1 MDYIIL
7 KYTPLTIDELKSDL
21 SYSYNVIII
30 FSILFVICL
39 LSFIIR
45 EIIFFKNKKKLDLD
59 KRDFNLFD
67 FLQSVV
73 MGVSF
78 VVVLFSIFSYS
89 NKSETLKRV
98 ETGETVRVWK
108 GVSLTE
114 IKDNITI
121 YNNKLRI
128 EKLPKN
134 FKYSNVFLYEDSPKE
149 FEISYYSNNKKAKL
163 RLDED
168 EEYRITAE
176 ELKEIQEN
184 KKNSFLKIF
193 SFTQN
198 RFQIFDVD
206 ISTFVAP
213 ENSPSL
219 VKNATHV

>member
-134 FKYSNVFLYEDSPKE
+134 FKYSNVFLYEDSTKE

-176 ELKEIQEN
+176 ELKEIREN
-184 KKNSFLKIF
+184 KKN
-193 SFTQN
+193 
-198 RFQIFDVD
+198 R
-206 ISTFVAP
+206 
-213 ENSPSL
+213 
-219 VKNATHV
+219 

>member
-184 KKNSFLKIF
+184 KKN
-193 SFTQN
+193 
-198 RFQIFDVD
+198 R
-206 ISTFVAP
+206 
-213 ENSPSL
+213 
-219 VKNATHV
+219 

>member
-30 FSILFVICL
+30 FSILFAICL

-45 EIIFFKNKKKLDLD
+45 ELIFFKNKKKLDLD

-98 ETGETVRVWK
+98 ESGETIKVWK

-184 KKNSFLKIF
+184 KKN
-193 SFTQN
+193 
-198 RFQIFDVD
+198 R
-206 ISTFVAP
+206 
-213 ENSPSL
+213 
-219 VKNATHV
+219 

>member
-45 EIIFFKNKKKLDLD
+45 EIIFFKNKKKLDLN

-98 ETGETVRVWK
+98 ETGETVRIWK

-184 KKNSFLKIF
+184 KKN
-193 SFTQN
+193 
-198 RFQIFDVD
+198 R
-206 ISTFVAP
+206 
-213 ENSPSL
+213 
-219 VKNATHV
+219 

>member
-45 EIIFFKNKKKLDLD
+45 EIIFLKNKKKLDLD

-89 NKSETLKRV
+89 NKSETLNRI

-184 KKNSFLKIF
+184 KKN
-193 SFTQN
+193 
-198 RFQIFDVD
+198 R
-206 ISTFVAP
+206 
-213 ENSPSL
+213 
-219 VKNATHV
+219 

>member
-1 MDYIIL
+1 MDYVIL
-7 KYTPLTIDELKSDL
+7 KYMPLTIDELKSDL

-30 FSILFVICL
+30 FSIFFVICL

-45 EIIFFKNKKKLDLD
+45 ELIFLKNKKKLDLD
-59 KRDFNLFD
+59 KGDFNKVDFNLFN

-89 NKSETLKRV
+89 DKSETLKRA
-98 ETGETVRVWK
+98 ESGETVRVWK

-134 FKYSNVFLYEDSPKE
+134 FKYSNVYLYEDPPKE
-149 FEISYYSNNKKAKL
+149 FEISYYSNNKKVKL
-163 RLDED
+163 SLDED
-168 EEYRITAE
+168 EEYIITVE
-176 ELKEIQEN
+176 DLNKLIENQEN
-184 KKNSFLKIF
+184 RKK
-193 SFTQN
+193 
-198 RFQIFDVD
+198 
-206 ISTFVAP
+206 
-213 ENSPSL
+213 E
-219 VKNATHV
+219 VKH

>member
-30 FSILFVICL
+30 FSIFFVICL

-98 ETGETVRVWK
+98 ETGETVSVWK
-108 GVSLTE
+108 GTSLTE

-184 KKNSFLKIF
+184 KKN
-193 SFTQN
+193 
-198 RFQIFDVD
+198 R
-206 ISTFVAP
+206 
-213 ENSPSL
+213 
-219 VKNATHV
+219 

>member
-7 KYTPLTIDELKSDL
+7 KYMPLTIDELKSDL

-30 FSILFVICL
+30 FSIFFVICL

-45 EIIFFKNKKKLDLD
+45 ELIFLKNKKKLDLD
-59 KRDFNLFD
+59 KGDFNKVDFNLFN

-89 NKSETLKRV
+89 DKSETLKRA
-98 ETGETVRVWK
+98 ESGETVRVWK

-134 FKYSNVFLYEDSPKE
+134 FKYSNIYLYEDTPKE
-149 FEISYYSNNKKAKL
+149 FEISYYSNNKKVKL
-163 RLDED
+163 SLDED
-168 EEYRITAE
+168 EEYIITVE
-176 ELKEIQEN
+176 DLNKLIENQEN
-184 KKNSFLKIF
+184 RKK
-193 SFTQN
+193 
-198 RFQIFDVD
+198 
-206 ISTFVAP
+206 
-213 ENSPSL
+213 E
-219 VKNATHV
+219 VKH

>member
-168 EEYRITAE
+168 EEYTITAE

-184 KKNSFLKIF
+184 KKN
-193 SFTQN
+193 
-198 RFQIFDVD
+198 R
-206 ISTFVAP
+206 
-213 ENSPSL
+213 
-219 VKNATHV
+219 

>member
-7 KYTPLTIDELKSDL
+7 KYMPLTIDELKSDL

-30 FSILFVICL
+30 FSIFFVICL

-45 EIIFFKNKKKLDLD
+45 ELIFLKNKKKLDLNKGD
-59 KRDFNLFD
+59 FNKGDFNLFN

-89 NKSETLKRV
+89 DKSETFKRV
-98 ETGETVRVWK
+98 KSGETVRAWK

-134 FKYSNVFLYEDSPKE
+134 FKYSNVYLYEDTPKE
-149 FEISYYSNNKKAKL
+149 FEISYYSNNKKVKL
-163 RLDED
+163 SLDED
-168 EEYRITAE
+168 EEYIITVE
-176 ELKEIQEN
+176 DLNKLIENQEN
-184 KKNSFLKIF
+184 RKKK
-193 SFTQN
+193 
-198 RFQIFDVD
+198 
-206 ISTFVAP
+206 
-213 ENSPSL
+213 
-219 VKNATHV
+219 

>member
-78 VVVLFSIFSYS
+78 VVVLFLIFSYS

-184 KKNSFLKIF
+184 KKN
-193 SFTQN
+193 
-198 RFQIFDVD
+198 R
-206 ISTFVAP
+206 
-213 ENSPSL
+213 
-219 VKNATHV
+219 

>member
-98 ETGETVRVWK
+98 ETGETIRVWK

-176 ELKEIQEN
+176 ELKEIREN
-184 KKNSFLKIF
+184 TKN
-193 SFTQN
+193 
-198 RFQIFDVD
+198 R
-206 ISTFVAP
+206 
-213 ENSPSL
+213 
-219 VKNATHV
+219 

>member
-176 ELKEIQEN
+176 ELKEIREN
-184 KKNSFLKIF
+184 KKN
-193 SFTQN
+193 
-198 RFQIFDVD
+198 R
-206 ISTFVAP
+206 
-213 ENSPSL
+213 
-219 VKNATHV
+219 

>member
-1 MDYIIL
+1 MDYVIL
-7 KYTPLTIDELKSDL
+7 KHIPLTIDELKSDL
-21 SYSYNVIII
+21 FYSYNVIVI
-30 FSILFVICL
+30 FSILFAICL

-45 EIIFFKNKKKLDLD
+45 ELIFFKNKKKLDLD
-59 KRDFNLFD
+59 KRDFNLFN

-78 VVVLFSIFSYS
+78 VAVLFSIFSYS

-98 ETGETVRVWK
+98 ESGETVKVWK

-134 FKYSNVFLYEDSPKE
+134 FKYSNVYLFEDTPKE
-149 FEISYYSNNKKAKL
+149 FDISYYSNNKIVKL

-176 ELKEIQEN
+176 ELKEIQEST
-184 KKNSFLKIF
+184 KN
-193 SFTQN
+193 
-198 RFQIFDVD
+198 R
-206 ISTFVAP
+206 
-213 ENSPSL
+213 
-219 VKNATHV
+219 

>member
-7 KYTPLTIDELKSDL
+7 KYMPLTIDELKSDL

-30 FSILFVICL
+30 FSIFFVICL

-45 EIIFFKNKKKLDLD
+45 ELIFLKNKKKLDLD
-59 KRDFNLFD
+59 KGDFNLFN

-89 NKSETLKRV
+89 DKSETLKRA
-98 ETGETVRVWK
+98 ESGETVRVWK

-134 FKYSNVFLYEDSPKE
+134 FKYSNVYLYEDTPKE
-149 FEISYYSNNKKAKL
+149 FEISYYSNNKKVKL
-163 RLDED
+163 SLDED
-168 EEYRITAE
+168 EEYIITVE
-176 ELKEIQEN
+176 DLNKLIENQEN
-184 KKNSFLKIF
+184 RKKK
-193 SFTQN
+193 
-198 RFQIFDVD
+198 
-206 ISTFVAP
+206 
-213 ENSPSL
+213 
-219 VKNATHV
+219 

>member
-1 MDYIIL
+1 
-7 KYTPLTIDELKSDL
+7 
-21 SYSYNVIII
+21 
-30 FSILFVICL
+30 
-39 LSFIIR
+39 
-45 EIIFFKNKKKLDLD
+45 
-59 KRDFNLFD
+59 
-67 FLQSVV
+67 

-98 ETGETVRVWK
+98 ETGETVKVWK

-114 IKDNITI
+114 IKANITI

-134 FKYSNVFLYEDSPKE
+134 FKYSNVFLYEDTPKE

-184 KKNSFLKIF
+184 KKN
-193 SFTQN
+193 
-198 RFQIFDVD
+198 R
-206 ISTFVAP
+206 
-213 ENSPSL
+213 
-219 VKNATHV
+219 

>member
-7 KYTPLTIDELKSDL
+7 KYTPLTIDELKDDL

-30 FSILFVICL
+30 FGIFFIICL

-45 EIIFFKNKKKLDLD
+45 ELIFLKNKKKLDLD
-59 KRDFNLFD
+59 KRDFNLFN

-89 NKSETLKRV
+89 DKSKILKRA
-98 ETGETVRVWK
+98 ESGEIVRVWK

-134 FKYSNVFLYEDSPKE
+134 FKYSNVYLYEDTPKE
-149 FEISYYSNNKKAKL
+149 FEISYYSNNKKVKL
-163 RLDED
+163 SLDED
-168 EEYRITAE
+168 EEYIINAN
-176 ELKEIQEN
+176 ELKEIIENQEN
-184 KKNSFLKIF
+184 RKKEVNS
-193 SFTQN
+193 
-198 RFQIFDVD
+198 
-206 ISTFVAP
+206 
-213 ENSPSL
+213 
-219 VKNATHV
+219 

>member
-1 MDYIIL
+1 MDYVIV
-7 KYTPLTIDELKSDL
+7 KYMPLTIDELKSDL

-89 NKSETLKRV
+89 DKSKTLKRA
-98 ETGETVRVWK
+98 ELGETVSVWK
-108 GVSLTE
+108 GTSLTE

-184 KKNSFLKIF
+184 KKN
-193 SFTQN
+193 
-198 RFQIFDVD
+198 R
-206 ISTFVAP
+206 
-213 ENSPSL
+213 
-219 VKNATHV
+219 

>member
-78 VVVLFSIFSYS
+78 VVILFSIFSYS

-184 KKNSFLKIF
+184 KKN
-193 SFTQN
+193 
-198 RFQIFDVD
+198 R
-206 ISTFVAP
+206 
-213 ENSPSL
+213 
-219 VKNATHV
+219 

>member
-149 FEISYYSNNKKAKL
+149 FEISYYSNNKKEKL

-184 KKNSFLKIF
+184 KKN
-193 SFTQN
+193 
-198 RFQIFDVD
+198 R
-206 ISTFVAP
+206 
-213 ENSPSL
+213 
-219 VKNATHV
+219 

>member
-7 KYTPLTIDELKSDL
+7 KYMPLTIDELKSDL

-30 FSILFVICL
+30 FSIFFVICL

-45 EIIFFKNKKKLDLD
+45 ELIFLKNKKKLDLD
-59 KRDFNLFD
+59 KGDFNKVDFNLFN

-89 NKSETLKRV
+89 DKSETLKRA
-98 ETGETVRVWK
+98 ESGETVRVWK

-134 FKYSNVFLYEDSPKE
+134 FKYSNVYLYEDTPKE
-149 FEISYYSNNKKAKL
+149 FEISYYSNNKKVKL
-163 RLDED
+163 SLDED
-168 EEYRITAE
+168 EEYIITVE
-176 ELKEIQEN
+176 DLNKLIKYQEN
-184 KKNSFLKIF
+184 RQKK
-193 SFTQN
+193 
-198 RFQIFDVD
+198 
-206 ISTFVAP
+206 
-213 ENSPSL
+213 
-219 VKNATHV
+219 VKY

>member
-45 EIIFFKNKKKLDLD
+45 EIIFFKNKKKLDLN

-184 KKNSFLKIF
+184 KKN
-193 SFTQN
+193 
-198 RFQIFDVD
+198 R
-206 ISTFVAP
+206 
-213 ENSPSL
+213 
-219 VKNATHV
+219 

>member
-30 FSILFVICL
+30 FSIFFVICL

-45 EIIFFKNKKKLDLD
+45 ELISLKNKKKLDLNKGD
-59 KRDFNLFD
+59 FNKEDFNLFN

-89 NKSETLKRV
+89 DKSETLKRA
-98 ETGETVRVWK
+98 ESGETVRVWK

-134 FKYSNVFLYEDSPKE
+134 FKYSNVYLYADTPKE
-149 FEISYYSNNKKAKL
+149 FEISYYSNNKKVKL
-163 RLDED
+163 SLDED
-168 EEYRITAE
+168 EEYIITVE
-176 ELKEIQEN
+176 DLNKLIENQEN
-184 KKNSFLKIF
+184 RKK
-193 SFTQN
+193 
-198 RFQIFDVD
+198 
-206 ISTFVAP
+206 
-213 ENSPSL
+213 E
-219 VKNATHV
+219 VKH

>member
-7 KYTPLTIDELKSDL
+7 KYMPLTIDELKSDL

-30 FSILFVICL
+30 FSIFFVICL

-45 EIIFFKNKKKLDLD
+45 ELIFLKNKKKLDLD
-59 KRDFNLFD
+59 KGDFNKVDFNLFN

-89 NKSETLKRV
+89 DKSETLKRA
-98 ETGETVRVWK
+98 ESGKTVRVWK

-134 FKYSNVFLYEDSPKE
+134 FKYSNVYLYEDTPKE
-149 FEISYYSNNKKAKL
+149 FEISYYSNNKKVKL
-163 RLDED
+163 SLDED
-168 EEYRITAE
+168 EEYIITVE
-176 ELKEIQEN
+176 DLNKLIENQEN
-184 KKNSFLKIF
+184 RKK
-193 SFTQN
+193 
-198 RFQIFDVD
+198 
-206 ISTFVAP
+206 
-213 ENSPSL
+213 E
-219 VKNATHV
+219 VKH

>member
-108 GVSLTE
+108 GISLTE

-184 KKNSFLKIF
+184 KKN
-193 SFTQN
+193 
-198 RFQIFDVD
+198 R
-206 ISTFVAP
+206 
-213 ENSPSL
+213 
-219 VKNATHV
+219 

>member
-7 KYTPLTIDELKSDL
+7 KYMPLTIDELKSDL

-30 FSILFVICL
+30 FSIFFVICL

-45 EIIFFKNKKKLDLD
+45 ELIFLKNKKKLDLD
-59 KRDFNLFD
+59 KGDFNKVDFNLFN

-89 NKSETLKRV
+89 DKSETLKRA
-98 ETGETVRVWK
+98 ESGETVRVWK

-134 FKYSNVFLYEDSPKE
+134 FKYSNVYLYEDTPKE
-149 FEISYYSNNKKAKL
+149 FEISYYSNNKKVKL
-163 RLDED
+163 SLDED
-168 EEYRITAE
+168 EEYIITVE
-176 ELKEIQEN
+176 DLNKLIENQEN
-184 KKNSFLKIF
+184 RKK
-193 SFTQN
+193 
-198 RFQIFDVD
+198 
-206 ISTFVAP
+206 
-213 ENSPSL
+213 E
-219 VKNATHV
+219 VKH

>member
-168 EEYRITAE
+168 EEYTITAE
-176 ELKEIQEN
+176 ELKEIREN
-184 KKNSFLKIF
+184 TKN
-193 SFTQN
+193 
-198 RFQIFDVD
+198 R
-206 ISTFVAP
+206 
-213 ENSPSL
+213 
-219 VKNATHV
+219 

>member
-184 KKNSFLKIF
+184 KKTDKKTLF
-193 SFTQN
+193 
-198 RFQIFDVD
+198 
-206 ISTFVAP
+206 
-213 ENSPSL
+213 
-219 VKNATHV
+219 